1 MSSILLLL
9 FLALSICFAA
19 MSAAYRGLS
28 TPHVRHWARK
38 GDATASKL
46 YPLRARGSATLLTIE
61 LLRSVSLAA
70 FVVLLSRTYWPLFAG
85 LVVAVLSFVGFVIV
99 SELYLKPFGLRL
111 LAAFAGI
118 LLALTHVLKPITIP
132 LGRVL
137 DRYIAD
143 EPVVLTKADLDR
155 SLQEVETSDTDLTS
169 DELRILRH
177 TLTFGDKTVHDVMTP
192 RSVVVSVAAHETLS
206 PIVLDE
212 LHKSGHSRFP
222 VLGPEKEVVGILYT
236 HDLIEIKAHALVQE
250 IMHPKVYFVNEE
262 RELDHVLQAFLR
274 TKKHLFMVVN
284 AYAEVVGVV
293 TIEDVLEQV
302 LGRPIIDEFDKYDD
316 MRAVAEARAKEH
328 RKQNKENMVE

>member
-1 MSSILLLL
+1 MLLIL
-9 FLALSICFAA
+9 FILSICFAA

-38 GDATASKL
+38 GEPSAAKL
-46 YPLRARGSATLLTIE
+46 YPLRARGSAVLLTIE
-61 LLRSVSLAA
+61 LLRSVALAG
-70 FVVLLSRTYWPLFAG
+70 FVVLLSRSIWPFLA
-85 LVVAVLSFVGFVIV
+85 VVMVTVLSFAGYIIV

-111 LAAFAGI
+111 LVWSSAP
-118 LLALTHVLKPITIP
+118 LLALTQALKPLTLP
-132 LGRVL
+132 LGRVF
-137 DRYIAD
+137 DRFIAE
-143 EPVVLTKADLDR
+143 EPAVLTKQE
-155 SLQEVETSDTDLTS
+155 LQEKLHSVEPADTDLTA

-177 TLTFGDKTVHDVMTP
+177 TLTFSDKTVHDIMTP

-222 VLGPEKEVVGILYT
+222 VLDGDKEVVGMLYV
-236 HDLIEIKAHALVQE
+236 HDLIEIKAHSVVKE
-250 IMHPKVYFVNEE
+250 VMHTKVYFVNED

-274 TKKHLFMVVN
+274 TKQHLFMVVN

-302 LGRPIIDEFDKYDD
+302 LGKSIIDEFDRYDD
-316 MRAVAEARAKEH
+316 MRSVAEARAKLH
-328 RKQNKENMVE
+328 RKQNKQEHV